1 MVVVQNPLL
10 KKVVEEGMLRN
21 AQRRIFMHGGG
32 FAEGAPKVRG
42 RFYGVLILFTCTMTA
57 MGSRKV
63 RGRFAQRQLLKT
75 MVAMGSR
82 KVRGRRPQAHIPN
95 PQHLKRVSNN
105 NHIRMVHISCSKYR

>member
-42 RFYGVLILFTCTMTA
+42 RFYRVLILFICATTA

-63 RGRFAQRQLLKT
+63 RGRFAQRQL
-75 MVAMGSR
+75 
-82 KVRGRRPQAHIPN
+82 
-95 PQHLKRVSNN
+95 
-105 NHIRMVHISCSKYR
+105 